1 MRRWAGTGTLA
12 RPWST
17 AWLLVAL
24 ASIALVVSLGASASA
39 SVDGP
44 TATVVRASVAAE
56 TAPSNPWGYNFD
68 CCTLITNPP
77 AGFCSYF
84 PCIASFSSGTGYV
97 VECGDGMYSLSG
109 GKSGVCSTHGGFLRN
124 LYDPAGAPSP
134 SPSPSASPAVSC
146 GVERWSVKTGTDPEA
161 GLVNTSA
168 VTTTSV
174 AAMDAQPKP
183 SSLPDNARIKP
194 TETTVYSITAT
205 LTVYKR
211 EDDSDYHLV
220 LTDTAANTMIVEIP
234 HPSCVGDSSPFKSS
248 ITSTRAKF
256 DAAYAATTS
265 FKTANVPVTVT
276 GVGFFD
282 FLHGQTGVAPNGIEL
297 HPLLD
302 ISFTP
307 APAACDH
314 AGTPTSVAY
323 LPNITK
329 TLGGP
334 NGFYTPFIVQ
344 NVGTAATDLQVSF
357 YRFSDG
363 GLVTCR
369 KITGVGPGTSFADVP
384 NNDGDLPG
392 NTQFSVVVRSFGSQV
407 VAVVNEHAGSGDRA
421 EALSYDG
428 FASGSTTVS
437 LPNIVRKFFGYH
449 TPFIMQNLGTAT
461 TVATA
466 TFVGRASEP
475 GATITRTIGAGQ
487 SQFIEPNVE
496 PSLVDGGAYAV
507 TVRADQPLAVVVNT
521 HNDDPSVDHPVAYAT
536 DGITSGFG
544 TVYGAYAAK
553 NANDYGRT
561 GTMSTIVVQNLGA
574 TATASTLEF
583 TPLGGGATTTF
594 AGPSTGTGA
603 AWAFDPRYVNGV
615 AGTTLCGNGASPGC
629 LADGEFTFKATAT
642 GTIAAAVNVISPDS
656 AMGYTAT
663 GSPAPKFFLPNVTR
677 TLGGSGGW
685 TTPILLQSVTA
696 TGAAVEWR
704 RFSDGALVTSQN
716 LALVPGVG
724 IRIDPLGVPSLANDT
739 QYAVTVT
746 AIGGTVGA
754 IVEELASGGENAM
767 IYEGFA
773 AP

>member
-1 MRRWAGTGTLA
+1 MTGSRWLRLSLLA
-12 RPWST
+12 VLVSISVVWSN
-17 AWLLVAL
+17 
-24 ASIALVVSLGASASA
+24 SASA
-39 SVDGP
+39 
-44 TATVVRASVAAE
+44 A
-56 TAPSNPWGYNFD
+56 
-68 CCTLITNPP
+68 
-77 AGFCSYF
+77 
-84 PCIASFSSGTGYV
+84 
-97 VECGDGMYSLSG
+97 
-109 GKSGVCSTHGGFLRN
+109 
-124 LYDPAGAPSP
+124 
-134 SPSPSASPAVSC
+134 SC
-146 GVERWSVKTGTDPEA
+146 GVERWSVKTGTDPDA
-161 GLVNTSA
+161 GLVNTAA
-168 VTTTSV
+168 VTRSSV

-183 SSLPDNARIKP
+183 SSLPANARIMP

-205 LTVYKR
+205 LTLFKL

-220 LTDTAANTMIVEIP
+220 LTDTVGDTMIVETP
-234 HPSCVGDSSPFKSS
+234 LPACVGDKSPFKSA
-248 ITSTRAKF
+248 IASTRAKF
-256 DAAYAATTS
+256 DAAYTATTS

-282 FLHGQTGVAPNGIEL
+282 LLHGQTGVAPNGIEL

-307 APAACDH
+307 APTTCDL

-334 NGFYTPFIVQ
+334 SGFYTPFIVQ
-344 NVGTAATDLQVSF
+344 NVGTAGTDLQVSF

-363 GLVTCR
+363 SLVTCR
-369 KITGVGPGTSFADVP
+369 KITVVGPGTSFADVP

-392 NTQFSVVVRSFGSQV
+392 NTQFSVVVRSYGSQV

-466 TFVGRASEP
+466 TFVGRGSEP
-475 GATITRTIGAGQ
+475 GATITRTIAAGQ

-496 PSLVDGGAYAV
+496 GSLVDGGAYAV

-521 HNDDPSVDHPVAYAT
+521 HNDDPSVTHPVAYST
-536 DGITSGFG
+536 DGITGGFG

-561 GTMSTIVVQNLGA
+561 GTMSTIVLQNLGA
-574 TATASTLEF
+574 TATSPTLEF

-594 AGPSTGTGA
+594 AGPSTAAGA

-629 LADGEFTFKATAT
+629 LADGEYTFKASAN

-663 GSPAPKFFLPNVTR
+663 GSPASKFFLPNVTR
-677 TLGGSGGW
+677 NLGGSGGW

-696 TGAAVEWR
+696 TAASVEWR
-704 RFSDGALVTSQN
+704 RFADGVLVTTEN
-716 LALVPGVG
+716 LSLTPGVG
-724 IRIDPLGVPSLANDT
+724 IRIDPLAVGGLSNDT

-746 AIGGTVGA
+746 SIGGSVVA
-754 IVEELASGGENAM
+754 IVAELASGGDSAM
-767 IYEGFA
+767 IYEGFG

>member
-1 MRRWAGTGTLA
+1 M
-12 RPWST
+12 
-17 AWLLVAL
+17 
-24 ASIALVVSLGASASA
+24 
-39 SVDGP
+39 
-44 TATVVRASVAAE
+44 
-56 TAPSNPWGYNFD
+56 
-68 CCTLITNPP
+68 
-77 AGFCSYF
+77 
-84 PCIASFSSGTGYV
+84 
-97 VECGDGMYSLSG
+97 
-109 GKSGVCSTHGGFLRN
+109 
-124 LYDPAGAPSP
+124 
-134 SPSPSASPAVSC
+134 
-146 GVERWSVKTGTDPEA
+146 KTGTDPDA
-161 GLVNTSA
+161 GLVNTTSA
-168 VTTTSV
+168 TKSSI
-174 AAMDAQPKP
+174 AAMDAEPKP
-183 SSLPDNARIKP
+183 SSLPANARIAP

-205 LTVYKR
+205 LTLYKL

-220 LTDTAANTMIVEIP
+220 LTDSVGDTMIVEIP
-234 HPSCVGDSSPFKSS
+234 HPACVGDTSPFKNA
-248 ITSTRAKF
+248 ITATRAKF
-256 DAAYAATTS
+256 DAAYTATTS

-307 APAACDH
+307 APATCDL
-314 AGTPTSVAY
+314 AGTPTSSAY

-334 NGFYTPFIVQ
+334 SGFYTPFIVQ
-344 NVGTAATDLQVSF
+344 NVGTATTDLQVSF

-363 GLVTCR
+363 SLVTCR

-392 NTQFSVVVRSFGSQV
+392 NTQFSVVVRSYGSQV

-428 FASGSTTVS
+428 FAAGATTVS

-466 TFVGRASEP
+466 TFVGRGSEP
-475 GATITRTIGAGQ
+475 GATITRTIAAGQ

-496 PSLVDGGAYAV
+496 PSLADGGAYAV
-507 TVRADQPLAVVVNT
+507 TVKADQPLAVVVNT
-521 HNDDPSVDHPVAYAT
+521 HNDDPSVAHPVAYST
-536 DGITSGFG
+536 DGIAGGASTL
-544 TVYGAYAAK
+544 YGAYAAK

-574 TATASTLEF
+574 TTTMPTLEF
-583 TPLGGGATTTF
+583 TPLGGGATTSFT
-594 AGPSTGTGA
+594 GPSTAVGG

-615 AGTTLCGNGASPGC
+615 AGTTLCGSGASPGC

-663 GSPAPKFFLPNVTR
+663 GSPAAKFFLPNVTR
-677 TLGGSGGW
+677 TLGGPAGW

-696 TGAAVEWR
+696 TGASVEWR
-704 RFSDGALVTSQN
+704 RFADGALVTTQN
-716 LALVPGVG
+716 LTLTPGAG
-724 IRIDPLGVPSLANDT
+724 LRIDPLAVGGLSNDT

-746 AIGGTVGA
+746 SIGGSVVA
-754 IVEELASGGENAM
+754 IVEELASGGDNAM

>member
-1 MRRWAGTGTLA
+1 M
-12 RPWST
+12 
-17 AWLLVAL
+17 
-24 ASIALVVSLGASASA
+24 
-39 SVDGP
+39 
-44 TATVVRASVAAE
+44 
-56 TAPSNPWGYNFD
+56 
-68 CCTLITNPP
+68 
-77 AGFCSYF
+77 
-84 PCIASFSSGTGYV
+84 
-97 VECGDGMYSLSG
+97 
-109 GKSGVCSTHGGFLRN
+109 
-124 LYDPAGAPSP
+124 
-134 SPSPSASPAVSC
+134 
-146 GVERWSVKTGTDPEA
+146 KTGTDPDA
-161 GLVNTSA
+161 GLVNTTSA
-168 VTTTSV
+168 TKSSI
-174 AAMDAQPKP
+174 AAMDAEPKP
-183 SSLPDNARIKP
+183 SSLPANARITP

-205 LTVYKR
+205 LTVYKL

-220 LTDTAANTMIVEIP
+220 LTDSVANTMIVEIP
-234 HPSCVGDSSPFKSS
+234 HPACVGDTSPFKNA
-248 ITSTRAKF
+248 ITATRAKF
-256 DAAYAATTS
+256 DAAYTATTS

-307 APAACDH
+307 APATCDL
-314 AGTPTSVAY
+314 AGTPTSSAY

-334 NGFYTPFIVQ
+334 SGFYTPFIVQ
-344 NVGTAATDLQVSF
+344 NVGTTTTALQVSF

-363 GLVTCR
+363 SLVTCR

-392 NTQFSVVVRSFGSQV
+392 NTQFSVVVRSYGSQV

-428 FASGSTTVS
+428 FAAGATTVS

-466 TFVGRASEP
+466 TFVGRGSEP
-475 GATITRTIGAGQ
+475 GATITRTIAAGQ
-487 SQFIEPNVE
+487 SQFIEPNIE
-496 PSLVDGGAYAV
+496 GSLVDGGAYAV

-521 HNDDPSVDHPVAYAT
+521 HNDDPSVTHPVAYST
-536 DGITSGFG
+536 DGITGGFG

-553 NANDYGRT
+553 NADDYGRT

-574 TATASTLEF
+574 SATTPTLEF
-583 TPLGGGATTTF
+583 TPEGGGGATTTF
-594 AGPSTGTGA
+594 TGPSTAAGA
-603 AWAFDPRYVNGV
+603 AWAFDPRFVNGL
-615 AGTTLCGNGASPGC
+615 AGTTLCGNGASAGC
-629 LADGEFTFKATAT
+629 LADGEFTFKASAT

-663 GSPAPKFFLPNVTR
+663 GSPAAKFFLPNVTR

-696 TGAAVEWR
+696 TGASVEWR
-704 RFSDGALVTSQN
+704 RFADGALVTTQN
-716 LALVPGVG
+716 LTLTPGAG
-724 IRIDPLGVPSLANDT
+724 LRIDPLAVGGLSNDT

-746 AIGGTVGA
+746 SIGGSVVA